1 MKRALLTGLSLAS
14 ALALMLGVSG
24 IALAQEDTEPE
35 TEEPIY
41 AAASLKQAA
50 EDNAE
55 DDLALNWEDYAWKAE
70 YKTSNKANWEEMSLA
85 NAAQLSFSHNGTHG
99 SQPCIQVKQKE
110 GKETEPFKVNLNAN
124 QYATGNGWYSKA
136 AVTFTATEAGQYILT
151 CDTME
156 PGRLWSSSE
165 NSFVDSLN
173 GENGDGHVT
182 VYKNDT
188 KIWPADKAYASVT
201 SENHPVFDSMTVTLA
216 VGDVIRFEGFG
227 GAVGGEVADNNPN
240 GYMNDI
246 FINPAI
252 AKVKETVSE
261 GPGESTGSEAP
272 GESTGSEAP
281 GESGTVSPESTV
293 SEAPKGTTVSAR
305 ADLLKSLEAGDVLAD
320 CAWKPVFTNA
330 NSVDWNEMTAYDE
343 TFSFAGNWSLPYVW
357 MPENGGV
364 VLNANQWATGVAPLF
379 WDKAGISYTSPK
391 AQKVVLKAGD
401 IKTIS
406 AGTETA
412 LSTVEGRVA
421 IYKNGA
427 KIWPK
432 DKDFVS
438 VKQGVSVDFPE
449 LELNLKKGD
458 VIVIEGYGAKVGGEI
473 TDDVGGSWENQILMD
488 PVIFIPDDQ
497 TGGDNPSTGVSS
509 LPLFIGALLCV
520 GAAGAVVSA
529 RKRRA

>member
-1 MKRALLTGLSLAS
+1 MKRAIVFPAIL
-14 ALALMLGVSG
+14 ALAIGMSAIVIADENESNKPVS
-24 IALAQEDTEPE
+24 AKEVL
-35 TEEPIY
+35 
-41 AAASLKQAA
+41 AASLNTLQAPTDESVDSLEQPSDAVWQA
-50 EDNAE
+50 EFTDAN
-55 DDLALNWEDYAWKAE
+55 
-70 YKTSNKANWEEMSLA
+70 KTEWFTMKMFADKWGKGFCFETSESVW
-85 NAAQLSFSHNGTHG
+85 
-99 SQPCIQVKQKE
+99 SQPRVATDDNGVVLE
-110 GKETEPFKVNLNAN
+110 AN
-124 QYATGNGWYSKA
+124 PWSGGGYWDMSSIVY
-136 AVTFTATEAGQYILT
+136 TATEAGTYELAAGNYKTI
-151 CDTME
+151 
-156 PGRLWSSSE
+156 SSVKLGE
-165 NSFVDSLN
+165 DSYSLSAE
-173 GENGDGHVT
+173 GGAGLVAI
-182 VYKNDT
+182 YKNDIQ
-188 KIWPADKAYASVT
+188 IWPEEEDWAIIKHGAPVDFPTLTIQLAAGDKVRIEGVAGKDDGTLGQGNPNAGLPSGGNRILLDPVITKTPSQTTSDESTTSQESTT
-201 SENHPVFDSMTVTLA
+201 SED
-216 VGDVIRFEGFG
+216 
-227 GAVGGEVADNNPN
+227 
-240 GYMNDI
+240 
-246 FINPAI
+246 
-252 AKVKETVSE
+252 
-261 GPGESTGSEAP
+261 
-272 GESTGSEAP
+272 
-281 GESGTVSPESTV
+281 SGTVSPESTV

-330 NSVDWNEMTAYDE
+330 NSVDWNEMTAYAE
-343 TFSFAGNWSLPYVW
+343 TFSFSGNWSLPYVW

-364 VLNANQWATGVAPLF
+364 VLNANQWATGGPF

-449 LELNLKKGD
+449 LELTLKKGD

-473 TDDVGGSWENQILMD
+473 NDDVGGSWENQILMD

-497 TGGDNPSTGVSS
+497 SAGNNPGTGVSS
-509 LPLFIGALLCV
+509 LPLFIGALLCA
-520 GAAGAVVSA
+520 GAAGAVVCA